1 MDGGDEKGCK
11 LCMAFGTFQKI
22 KGDEEVCLFG
32 ILIVM
37 AIHLM
42 KVYCQI
48 LFIPSHLRLSH
59 IKLNFWVVGF
69 LRFQCKSE

>member
-1 MDGGDEKGCK
+1 MQT
-11 LCMAFGTFQKI
+11 MAFGTFQKI

-69 LRFQCKSE
+69 SKVSMQE

>member
-1 MDGGDEKGCK
+1 MQTEYI
-11 LCMAFGTFQKI
+11 MAFGTFQ

-42 KVYCQI
+42 KVYCHI
-48 LFIPSHLRLSH
+48 LFIPSHFRLSH
-59 IKLNFWVVGF
+59 IKLKFF
-69 LRFQCKSE
+69 R